1 MGVTRKHYFYSILKP
16 KKMCNIIIN
25 TELFLRR
32 VVLSDANA
40 IFETINSQ
48 RTYLRKWLPF
58 IDYTREI
65 EDSIRFIKAVYKDE
79 ENVYVL
85 NYQNNFAGLIG
96 FRETDNF
103 NKKTEIGYWL
113 SEPFQKK
120 GIVTNAVKA
129 LVKHAFTELD
139 IHRIEINCAA
149 GNEASSRIPQ
159 KLGFLLE
166 GIERDGELLS
176 DGLFVNL
183 ERYSL
188 LKSDRV
194 NWL

>member
-1 MGVTRKHYFYSILKP
+1 MQTIAVNEALLLK
-16 KKMCNIIIN
+16 KI
-25 TELFLRR
+25 ELA
-32 VVLSDANA
+32 DAND

-58 IDYTREI
+58 VDHTRDV
-65 EDSIRFIKAVYKDE
+65 EDSIQFIKTVNRNDE
-79 ENVYVL
+79 SVFVL
-85 NYQNNFAGLIG
+85 HYQQKFAGLIG
-96 FRETDNF
+96 FRATDSS

-129 LVKHAFTELD
+129 LVKYAFNDLD
-139 IHRIEINCAA
+139 INRIEINCAV
-149 GNEASSRIPQ
+149 GNEASKAIPK
-159 KLGFLLE
+159 KLGFVLE

-188 LKSDRV
+188 LKSDRI

>member
-1 MGVTRKHYFYSILKP
+1 MQTIT
-16 KKMCNIIIN
+16 IN
-25 TELFLRR
+25 ADLFLKE
-32 VVLSDANA
+32 VEFSDAKA
-40 IFETINSQ
+40 IFETINNQ

-58 IDYTREI
+58 VDYTREI
-65 EDSIRFIKAVYKDE
+65 EDSIQFIKAVKDNE
-79 ENVYVL
+79 EAVFVL
-85 NYQNNFAGLIG
+85 NYQNSFVGLIG
-96 FRETDNF
+96 FRATDMS

-129 LVKHAFTELD
+129 LIEYAFNELD
-139 IHRIEINCAA
+139 MNRIEINCAV
-149 GNEASSRIPQ
+149 GNETSKHIPQ
-159 KLGFLLE
+159 KLGFILE
-166 GIERDGELLS
+166 GLEREGELLS

-188 LKSDRV
+188 LKNDHL

>member
-1 MGVTRKHYFYSILKP
+1 MQPI
-16 KKMCNIIIN
+16 NIN
-25 TELFLRR
+25 AELFLKK
-32 VVLSDANA
+32 VELSDAKT
-40 IFETINSQ
+40 IFDTINSQ

-58 IDYTREI
+58 VDYTREI
-65 EDSIRFIKAVYKDE
+65 DDSIQFIKAVNRNE
-79 ENVYVL
+79 ETVFVL

-96 FRETDNF
+96 FRGTDIS

-120 GIVTNAVKA
+120 GIVTNAIKA
-129 LVKHAFTELD
+129 LVKYAFTELD
-139 IHRIEINCAA
+139 FNRIEINCAA
-149 GNEASSRIPQ
+149 GNEASKRIPQ
-159 KLGFLLE
+159 KLGFILE

-176 DGLFVNL
+176 EGLFVNL

-188 LKSDRV
+188 LKSDRI

>member
-1 MGVTRKHYFYSILKP
+1 MQTISVNDALLLKQ
-16 KKMCNIIIN
+16 I
-25 TELFLRR
+25 ELT
-32 VVLSDANA
+32 DAKDV
-40 IFETINSQ
+40 FETINSQ

-58 IDYTREI
+58 VDHTRDI
-65 EDSIRFIKAVYKDE
+65 EDSIQFIKTVNRNDE
-79 ENVYVL
+79 TVFVL

-96 FRETDNF
+96 FRGTDF
-103 NKKTEIGYWL
+103 SNKKTEIGYWL

-129 LVKHAFTELD
+129 LVTYAFNELD
-139 IHRIEINCAA
+139 MNRIEINCAV
-149 GNEASSRIPQ
+149 GNEASKRIPQ
-159 KLGFLLE
+159 KLGFILE

-188 LKSDRV
+188 LKNDRV
-194 NWL
+194 DWL

>member
-1 MGVTRKHYFYSILKP
+1 MQNITVDNDLQLK
-16 KKMCNIIIN
+16 KI
-25 TELFLRR
+25 E
-32 VVLSDANA
+32 LSDAKS
-40 IFETINSQ
+40 IFDTIISQ

-58 IDYTREI
+58 VDYTRDI
-65 EDSIRFIKAVYKDE
+65 DDTIQFIRAVYRDDE
-79 ENVYVL
+79 KVYVL

-96 FRETDNF
+96 FRGTDYS
-103 NKKTEIGYWL
+103 NKKIEIGYWL

-129 LVKHAFTELD
+129 LVQFAFTELKMN
-139 IHRIEINCAA
+139 RVEINCAV
-149 GNEASSRIPQ
+149 GNEASKRIPQ
-159 KLGFLLE
+159 RLGFILE

-176 DGLFVNL
+176 DGKFVDL
-183 ERYSL
+183 EHYSL

>member
-1 MGVTRKHYFYSILKP
+1 MNDLTLQIHKLP
-16 KKMCNIIIN
+16 KMQPITIN
-25 TELFLRR
+25 ADLFLKK
-32 VVLSDANA
+32 VEVSDAKV

-58 IDYTREI
+58 VDYTREI
-65 EDSIRFIKAVYKDE
+65 SDTIQFIKAVFRDE
-79 ENVYVL
+79 ETVFTL
-85 NYQNNFAGLIG
+85 NYKNNFAGLIG
-96 FRETDNF
+96 YRSTDIS

-113 SEPFQKK
+113 SEPYQKK

-129 LVKHAFTELD
+129 LVKHAFNELD
-139 IHRIEINCAA
+139 INRIEINCAT
-149 GNEASSRIPQ
+149 GNVASKHIPQ
-159 KLGFLLE
+159 KLGFTLE
-166 GIERDGELLS
+166 GIEREGELLS
-176 DGLFVNL
+176 DGQFVDI

>member
-1 MGVTRKHYFYSILKP
+1 MQTIP
-16 KKMCNIIIN
+16 IN
-25 TELFLRR
+25 AELFLKR
-32 VVLSDANA
+32 VELSDAKT
-40 IFETINSQ
+40 IFETINNQ

-58 IDYTREI
+58 VDYTREI
-65 EDSIRFIKAVYKDE
+65 EDSIRFIKALYRDE

-96 FRETDNF
+96 FRGTDNF
-103 NKKTEIGYWL
+103 NKKAEIGYWL

-120 GIVTNAVKA
+120 GIVTNAVKT
-129 LVKHAFTELD
+129 LVKYAFTELD
-139 IHRIEINCAA
+139 INRIEINCAEK
-149 GNEASSRIPQ
+149 NEASKRIPQ

-166 GIERDGELLS
+166 GIEREGELLS
-176 DGLFVNL
+176 DGLFANL